1 MGFYS
6 SLLSSLAL
14 AALLLGFIL
23 MGRMARF
30 VLYMPLNGISFVIYF
45 RTRNFVRRRRLSVV
59 TNVLSRLVKFAVGG
73 LLTYTTVSL
82 TTTRCT
88 YGPFVLGGFLL
99 SIDLIRAYLYESSK
113 KSFENKI
120 LTGNFMDIL
129 RLEKYIIYSGEGPQA
144 VDLERNLSVDEYF
157 SRGRPKPI
165 EVNELFDLWNDQN
178 PYEEHV
184 SDSDAIESNPGS
196 KRKIRRQRIPIRPE
210 TYELTSER
218 GRPARDLLKIQK
230 IVLTPEEKRK
240 ERIYVMNPSEIMPGM
255 DCRSET
261 DWKDING
268 EEWVF
273 LEMDKKRAKKI
284 PARPGLITVESL
296 RTQFGEK
303 NAKEAYSLI
312 AFKRGEGI
320 NYDIFKENG
329 RQING
334 ERDNL
339 YKTIMDNRRLLN
351 VIWFIL
357 ALLESVVGY
366 LMVAIYFKT
375 QPLLLELIFPMV
387 ILPALPMVKM
397 TVESFLFII
406 YTHPYDPG
414 DRVHID
420 GENMVVRRISLFSTV
435 LETWDGMETIIPNLV
450 IREKAILNIRRS
462 RQQQWKL
469 SLLVSSN
476 TSERKIELLREAIKR
491 FVKHEKSYVTASVS
505 LSEIINCSHLKL
517 TLIVKHSINFQSG
530 FFMWTGHTKFVNMVL
545 TIMCKLDIR
554 FAPLHKEI
562 VNLEPTYDHAN
573 YEK

>member
-1 MGFYS
+1 MGCYS

-23 MGRMARF
+23 MGRMTKF
-30 VLYMPLNGISFVIYF
+30 VLYIPLNTISFVIYF
-45 RTRNFVRRRRLSVV
+45 RTRNFIRSRHLSVV

-73 LLTYTTVSL
+73 LLIYTTSSL

-88 YGPFVLGGFLL
+88 HGPFVLGGFLL

-165 EVNELFDLWNDQN
+165 EFNELFDLWNDQN

-184 SDSDAIESNPGS
+184 SDSDALEGNTGS
-196 KRKIRRQRIPIRPE
+196 KRKIRRQRTSIKPE
-210 TYELTSER
+210 TYEFTSEK

-230 IVLTPEEKRK
+230 VVLTPEEKRK
-240 ERIYVMNPSEIMPGM
+240 ERTYAMNPSEIMPGT
-255 DCRSET
+255 DCKPGI

-268 EEWVF
+268 EEWAF
-273 LEMDKKRAKKI
+273 LETDKKRAKKM

-357 ALLESVVGY
+357 VLLESVIGY
-366 LMVAIYFKT
+366 LVIAIYFKT
-375 QPLLLELIFPMV
+375 HPLLLELIFPMV

-469 SLLVSSN
+469 SLLISSN
-476 TSERKIELLREAIKR
+476 TPARKIELLREAIKR
-491 FVKHEKSYVTASVS
+491 FVKHDKSYITASVS

-554 FAPLHKEI
+554 FAPLCKEI
-562 VNLEPTYDHAN
+562 VNLGPIYDHSN